1 MNDVITIEAENV
13 AEARPIN
20 PHALHYATPFERVVK
35 ALAQELRR
43 AFDHAD
49 LNHVRFSASISG
61 RTHGDLEIS
70 FEMSD
75 QSWGG
80 EVKACSIQA
89 IMDELLRRHGWNKR
103 HAPTAIG
110 YDGADKDSEDIF

>member
-1 MNDVITIEAENV
+1 MNEVITLEAEDV
-13 AEARPIN
+13 AEARPID
-20 PHALHYATPFERVVK
+20 PHALHYAKPFEQVVK

-43 AFDHAD
+43 AFNHAD
-49 LNHVRFSASISG
+49 LNHVRFSSSISG

-70 FEMSD
+70 FEVSD

-80 EVKACSIQA
+80 EVTGNSIQA
-89 IMDELLRRHGWNKR
+89 IIDELLRRHGWNKR

-110 YDGADKDSEDIF
+110 YNGEDKAEDMPF